1 MRREY
6 RGAAA
11 PSYLTLPL
19 GNSTVDLT
27 INCNDLNNWPDG
39 TGGRPFYVVIDRGTA
54 SEEKILCTSRSGN
67 TLSVYNDGIIV
78 GRGADDTSIVA
89 HSTNAEIEHIF
100 TATDADEANEHVNN
114 VEPHLTAVTSTTRPS
129 SPVTNQVI
137 LETDT
142 GNLLAWLGG
151 EWVEVTGAGA
161 TGGGTNRVF
170 FENDINITDNYTVS
184 SSKNAGTFGPVT
196 ITSGVTVTVPSGS
209 VWSVV

>member
-19 GNSTVDLT
+19 GNSTGDLT

-39 TGGRPFYVVIDRGTA
+39 TGGRPFYVVIDRGTP

-100 TATDADEANEHVNN
+100 TATDADEANEHVNSLT
-114 VEPHLTAVTSTTRPS
+114 PHITICTSTTRPAA
-129 SPVTNQVI
+129 PVANQTI

-142 GNLLAWLGG
+142 LTMWSYISS
-151 EWVEVTGAGA
+151 EWKQ
-161 TGGGTNRVF
+161 
-170 FENDINITDNYTVS
+170 VS
-184 SSKNAGTFGPVT
+184 S
-196 ITSGVTVTVPSGS
+196 TSDSSINPLFLIGA
-209 VWSVV
+209 

>member
-19 GNSTVDLT
+19 GNSTGDLT
-27 INCNDLNNWPDG
+27 INCNDLSNWPDG

-54 SEEKILCTSRSGN
+54 SEEKILCSSRSGN
-67 TLSVYNDGIIV
+67 TLTVYNDGIIV

-100 TATDADEANEHVNN
+100 TATDADEANDHVNT
-114 VEPHLTAVTSTTRPS
+114 VTLHWTVCTSTTRPA
-129 SPVTNQVI
+129 SPVANQVI

-142 GNLLAWLGG
+142 RRVLAYIGG
-151 EWVEVTGAGA
+151 QWQQ
-161 TGGGTNRVF
+161 
-170 FENDINITDNYTVS
+170 VS
-184 SSKNAGTFGPVT
+184 SDTDG
-196 ITSGVTVTVPSGS
+196 SGLSPLFLIGA
-209 VWSVV
+209 